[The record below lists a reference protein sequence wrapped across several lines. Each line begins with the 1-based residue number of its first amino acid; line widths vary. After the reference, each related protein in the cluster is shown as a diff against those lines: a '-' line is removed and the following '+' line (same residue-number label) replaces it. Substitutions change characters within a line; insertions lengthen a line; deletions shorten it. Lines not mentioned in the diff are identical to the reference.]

1 MLLAIDAG
9 NTNIVFAVFD
19 GEKLLGKWRLSTDIS
34 RTSDEYAI
42 ALLEL
47 FKLEDLDLLKIDA
60 VVIASVVPQHNFAL
74 KSFCSDYLSKKPIMV
89 DSKKIKTGITIKLN
103 ESSEVGADRIVNSL
117 AAYKIYKKDAIILD
131 FGTATTFDVISSKGD
146 YLGGVIAPGIDLSIK
161 SLHRAA
167 AKLPEIAVKKP
178 TKIIGKTTV
187 SAMQSGIFFGYLG
200 LIEGITERI
209 KKEYGKK
216 MIIIATGGLA
226 TLFHGATDSI
236 NYLEPDLTIIG
247 LKEIYK
253 LNS

>member
-1 MLLAIDAG
+1 ML
-9 NTNIVFAVFD
+9 F
-19 GEKLLGKWRLSTDIS
+19 RS
-34 RTSDEYAI
+34 
-42 ALLEL
+42 
-47 FKLEDLDLLKIDA
+47 
-60 VVIASVVPQHNFAL
+60 
-74 KSFCSDYLSKKPIMV
+74 V
-89 DSKKIKTGITIKLN
+89 DSKKIETGITIKLN